1 MVATPPPIRILVID
15 DHPIVRDGLRAIL
28 GTQPDF
34 AVIGEAGTGV
44 DAVRLSHTLN
54 PDVVL
59 LDLEMPEM
67 DGVEALQQMR
77 KLCPHVRVIVL
88 TAFDTDERI
97 VSAVRAGAQGYLL
110 KGTPREEIFRAI
122 RVVSRGGSL
131 LEPLVASKLMHHLE
145 SGAQQPAQASEQ
157 LTEREREV
165 LQLLAQGRTNKEIA
179 ASLVISERTVKFHVS
194 SILAKL
200 NVGNR
205 TEAVTLAAQQ
215 GLVQL
220 GPRRSA

>member
-1 MVATPPPIRILVID
+1 MVATPPLIRILVID
-15 DHPIVRDGLRAIL
+15 DHPIVRDGLLAIL

-34 AVIGEAGTGV
+34 AVVGEAGTGA

-77 KLCPHVRVIVL
+77 KLCPNVRVIVL

-97 VSAVRAGAQGYLL
+97 VGAVRAGAQGYLL

-122 RVVSRGGSL
+122 RVVSEGGSL

-145 SGAQQPAQASEQ
+145 SDAQQPAQLSEP

-179 ASLVISERTVKFHVS
+179 ASLVISERTVKF
-194 SILAKL
+194 
-200 NVGNR
+200 
-205 TEAVTLAAQQ
+205 
-215 GLVQL
+215 
-220 GPRRSA
+220 